1 MKIAILIILVGGF
14 NFLGWGWEWG
24 GGGVEDGVGV
34 GVVEGMV
41 IRQTPLPPSQPK
53 LYLQKINIA
62 QTCTYKNVWNAM
74 QSMAGDVSRNKS
86 NGNSFNKKAIINH
99 SKMIALFARV

>member
-1 MKIAILIILVGGF
+1 MGGGGSGVGG
-14 NFLGWGWEWG
+14 GWGWGWGWG
-24 GGGVEDGVGV
+24 GGGYGNS
-34 GVVEGMV
+34 
-41 IRQTPLPPSQPK
+41 INTTTPSQPK

-99 SKMIALFARV
+99 SKMIALVCTCINCHTPPPPPFPTSS

>member
-1 MKIAILIILVGGF
+1 MEIVFLIILVGGF
-14 NFLGWGWEWG
+14 KFFWVGV

>member
-1 MKIAILIILVGGF
+1 MEVVFLLILVGGF
-14 NFLGWGWEWG
+14 NFFGWGWEWG
-24 GGGVEDGVGV
+24 GRGVENGVGV

-41 IRQTPLPPSQPK
+41 IPQTPLPPSQPK

-62 QTCTYKNVWNAM
+62 QTCTDKNVWNAM